1 MGCTEIYS
9 PYIDISM
16 YLEAVL
22 LQTVVL
28 SCQMESI
35 FFLKYVINEGYWGE
49 YFIGV
54 IWILLTFWVSPN
66 WALNFTAQQSKSGNV
81 WQNHKKVW
89 HHIHQSIKD
98 SLHTYIGLLQ
108 N

>member
-66 WALNFTAQQSKSGNV
+66 WAKISQLSNLRVEMCGKTI
-81 WQNHKKVW
+81 KKCG
-89 HHIHQSIKD
+89 I
-98 SLHTYIGLLQ
+98 TYINQ
-108 N
+108 SRTPCIHT